1 MSTKVKL
8 EMKPI
13 ATILAR
19 LGIDKNG
26 RVQRFLTE
34 TVNRRI
40 TRYMPFRTGVLA
52 TKLKFVSSPTEI
64 TVNGPYARY
73 QYYGKVMIYPAT
85 GSTFAP
91 KSTRKALTD
100 RNLKYSKGMHKNA
113 RPHWFEASK
122 ALNETRWMEGVRKI
136 LTDE

>member
-1 MSTKVKL
+1 MIRYSMKL
-8 EMKPI
+8 HLPNNV
-13 ATILAR
+13 LDR
-19 LGIDKNG
+19 
-26 RVQRFLTE
+26 RVEKANAWLVAEIIKDTD
-34 TVNRRI
+34 
-40 TRYMPFRTGVLA
+40 PFVPARTGVLA
-52 TKLKFVSSPTEI
+52 MNVQRHGHTIVYAS
-64 TVNGPYARY
+64 PYARF
-73 QYYGKVMIYPAT
+73 QYYGKVMIDPAT

-91 KSTRKALTD
+91 KGTRKVLTD

>member
-1 MSTKVKL
+1 MIRYSMKL
-8 EMKPI
+8 HLPNNV
-13 ATILAR
+13 LDR
-19 LGIDKNG
+19 
-26 RVQRFLTE
+26 RVEKANAWLVAEIIKDTD
-34 TVNRRI
+34 
-40 TRYMPFRTGVLA
+40 PFVPARTGVLA
-52 TKLKFVSSPTEI
+52 MNVQRHGHTIVYAS
-64 TVNGPYARY
+64 PYARF
-73 QYYGKVMIYPAT
+73 QYYGKVMIDPAT

-91 KSTRKALTD
+91 KGTRKVLTE

>member
-1 MSTKVKL
+1 MIYYSLNLKVPKNVL
-8 EMKPI
+8 EK
-13 ATILAR
+13 
-19 LGIDKNG
+19 
-26 RVQRFLTE
+26 RVAKANKWLCEEIIKDTDQF
-34 TVNRRI
+34 V
-40 TRYMPFRTGVLA
+40 PARTGALA
-52 TKLKFVSSPTEI
+52 KNVHRQGNTIVYAF
-64 TVNGPYARY
+64 PYARF

-113 RPHWFEASK
+113 RSHWFEASK